1 MTQVIVIVGDDGQP
15 LKAGPMRSEEE
26 LAALSRGGDLMM
38 AFQWGEEAAKGD
50 YQAELKAFELQF
62 AGDAEARAEFEAGV
76 VSATTSTT
84 PH

>member
-1 MTQVIVIVGDDGQP
+1 MKQVIVIVGEDGQP
-15 LKAGPMRSEEE
+15 LNADSIRSEEE

-50 YQAELKAFELQF
+50 YPAELKGFELQF

-76 VSATTSTT
+76 ASATTSTST
-84 PH
+84 R